1 MITDS
6 IKNISLYENIHKD
19 FKKVFEVLRKI
30 ADGEVTERIVL
41 EEGSVWV
48 SAPAEAVIPE
58 GIRMF
63 EAHRDFIDIHFIL
76 SGSEVF
82 GYSKVESLKI
92 TKEYDQDAD
101 YLLLDGDRN
110 LLTLHA
116 GDFCITYPQD
126 AHIPAFRKIG
136 EEKLLRVVAK
146 VRV

>member
-6 IKNISLYENIHKD
+6 LNNCYLYENLHKD

-30 ADGEVTERIVL
+30 AEGEVTERVVL

-58 GIRMF
+58 GVRMF

-82 GYSKVESLKI
+82 GYSNVDSLKI
-92 TKEYDQDAD
+92 TKEYDKDAD
-101 YLLLDGDRN
+101 YLLLDGDKN
-110 LLTLHA
+110 LLALHA

-126 AHIPAFRKIG
+126 AHIPAFCKIG
-136 EEKLLRVVAK
+136 EKKLLRVVAK

>member
-1 MITDS
+1 MIADS
-6 IKNISLYENIHKD
+6 LNNCYLYENIHKD

-30 ADGEVTERIVL
+30 SDGEVTERVVL
-41 EEGSVWV
+41 EEGSAWV

-82 GYSKVESLKI
+82 GYSKVDSLKI
-92 TKEYDQDAD
+92 TKEYDKDAD
-101 YLLLDGDRN
+101 YLLLDGDKN

-116 GDFCITYPQD
+116 GDFCITFPQD

-136 EEKLLRVVAK
+136 EEQLQRVVAK

>member
-6 IKNISLYENIHKD
+6 LNNCYLYENLHKD

-30 ADGEVTERIVL
+30 ADGEVSEKTVL
-41 EEGSVWV
+41 EEGCVWV

-58 GIRMF
+58 GLRMF
-63 EAHRDFIDIHFIL
+63 EAHRDFIDIHYIL
-76 SGSEVF
+76 SGTEVF
-82 GYSKVESLKI
+82 GYSKVDSLKT

-101 YLLLDGDRN
+101 YLLLDGDKN

-116 GDFCITYPQD
+116 GDFCITFPQD
-126 AHIPAFRKIG
+126 AHIPACYKIG